1 MPRPAAKRSRV
12 AASRPAA
19 VPQKDS
25 SASPAPPAVAA
36 TRADLPSVPSSD
48 IYDVSDREKER
59 IRKRLSGAAGARAE
73 LSLGDNAQQNQ
84 ALEDSRR
91 RRDDAMD
98 RLADI
103 TSTSDE
109 VQTRK
114 ATQDAATRPARLTDA
129 SGLDLDESIFGN
141 LDDSLDD
148 TEHAIEDTQD
158 GHRSTDTSSF
168 NIALFKRRPRQSSIV
183 GKDDAPIRPSSRGPN
198 TPSIASGLNLG
209 LFRRRAREP
218 SILGTAQKER
228 ASRPESRAASRI
240 ENTRN
245 GEDVDGD
252 DSGPDG
258 ESTPLNLAKRR
269 SDAAQASPA
278 NTSPEASPFSASRK
292 RKSLESHDGGREKRP
307 ALVPQPELEPE
318 PEAEQLQPS
327 IEVDSSS
334 LGSLSPSPSLSPQL
348 PPLPVTQDRPS
359 TPDPNDPDN
368 APPASSDSSESGS
381 PVTWPTLDS
390 LAHRTYNT
398 RRPARGAAA
407 KTPEPIADD
416 GSSELSSPP
425 SLTHSPNYNINV
437 LAAKAK
443 PKTKPAAAARPPSP
457 KVATTA
463 DLTSLLPRRR
473 HKVKPTR
480 TAHDPFD
487 IEDSAEEEE
496 SNALDGDE
504 LSHTESRAAAAATRR
519 RRAAAAGQP
528 LSKSTNRGSGGGS
541 KGKGPAH
548 ATAAAAEKQKA
559 VRTYGSRSSDKENEA
574 GAAAD
579 DDEIVVGS
587 GGQEDDGDG
596 EEEEVELDP
605 ETNVMMTRRMGEEL
619 KKAARKFKEVDR
631 WELSFEEVVESS
643 SPLPEGR

>member
-19 VPQKDS
+19 VQQKDS

-36 TRADLPSVPSSD
+36 TKADVPSVPSSD

-59 IRKRLSGAAGARAE
+59 IRNRLSGAAGARPE
-73 LSLGDNAQQNQ
+73 LSLGGNVEQNQ

-114 ATQDAATRPARLTDA
+114 AAAAGDTQNAATRPARLTDA

-228 ASRPESRAASRI
+228 ASRPESRTASRI
-240 ENTRN
+240 DNTRN

-269 SDAAQASPA
+269 SDAAAQAPPA
-278 NTSPEASPFSASRK
+278 DTSPEASPFSASRK
-292 RKSLESHDGGREKRP
+292 RKSLESHEGGREKRP
-307 ALVPQPELEPE
+307 ALIPQPEPEPE
-318 PEAEQLQPS
+318 PEAEQQLQPS
-327 IEVDSSS
+327 IEVDGSSS
-334 LGSLSPSPSLSPQL
+334 LGSLSRSPSLSPRL
-348 PPLPVTQDRPS
+348 PPLPITHDRPT

-368 APPASSDSSESGS
+368 APPASSDSSETGS
-381 PVTWPTLDS
+381 PVVWPTLDS

-398 RRPARGAAA
+398 RRPARGAAAA

-425 SLTHSPNYNINV
+425 SLTHSPNYNTINT
-437 LAAKAK
+437 LAAKVK
-443 PKTKPAAAARPPSP
+443 PKTKPVAARAPSP

-473 HKVKPTR
+473 HKVKPTTRR
-480 TAHDPFD
+480 TTNDPFD
-487 IEDSAEEEE
+487 LEDSTEEEE
-496 SNALDGDE
+496 EENNAAEGDE
-504 LSHTESRAAAAATRR
+504 LSRAARR
-519 RRAAAAGQP
+519 RRAQP
-528 LSKSTNRGSGGGS
+528 LSKSTNRGTGGS
-541 KGKGPAH
+541 KSKA
-548 ATAAAAEKQKA
+548 AAAAAEKQKQKA

-574 GAAAD
+574 GNG
-579 DDEIVVGS
+579 EIVVGS
-587 GGQEDDGDG
+587 GG
-596 EEEEVELDP
+596 EEEEEQEEQEEEELDP
-605 ETNVMMTRRMGEEL
+605 ETSVMMTKRLGEEL